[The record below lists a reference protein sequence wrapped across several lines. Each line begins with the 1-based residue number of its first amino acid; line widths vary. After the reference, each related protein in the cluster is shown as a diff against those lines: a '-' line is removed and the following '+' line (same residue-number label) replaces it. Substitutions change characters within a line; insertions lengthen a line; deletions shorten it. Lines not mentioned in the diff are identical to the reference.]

1 MDVFARINLYGV
13 VFANDIVFIDESSN
27 EISFKLELWRQ
38 IYRLLV
44 IDKCLRLNIWNTYFS
59 STKRIE
65 DIVSQEVFTRKK
77 FYAFQICYLAKWRG
91 DGVLLIK

>member
-13 VFANDIVFIDESSN
+13 
-27 EISFKLELWRQ
+27 ELWRQ

-65 DIVSQEVFTRKK
+65 DIVSQEVFTSKK
-77 FYAFQICYLAKWRG
+77 
-91 DGVLLIK
+91 VLCISDLLSGKMER